1 MKEITAKTAPYI
13 GYTQDTGD
21 GGNSS
26 VSWTLEAAIND
37 AGIANLAKALGDN
50 DGYEYFRNRS
60 KNHANLFNSE
70 LGFYMPK
77 NGDGSFTFS
86 NEEFDPYTWQKYGFV
101 ETNGWGMSVY
111 ETHDVKGMI
120 NLYGGYENL
129 PQSLTRFCR
138 LPHHKGSEAQ
148 NHEIAEAKDVG
159 PGQYQ
164 HNNQPTHAMLYLYN
178 YAGKAYKTQS
188 LTRQVLDRFITAER

>member
-1 MKEITAKTAPYI
+1 
-13 GYTQDTGD
+13 
-21 GGNSS
+21 
-26 VSWTLEAAIND
+26 
-37 AGIANLAKALGDN
+37 
-50 DGYEYFRNRS
+50 
-60 KNHANLFNSE
+60 
-70 LGFYMPK
+70 MPK

-159 PGQYQ
+159 PASISTTTSP
-164 HNNQPTHAMLYLYN
+164 PTPCFYLYN

-188 LTRQVLDRFITAER
+188 LTRQVLDRFYNGGEIGHGYIGDEDNGEQSAWYLLSSRLYAANAEATNIA